1 MTPRSLALAL
11 VLALAPAPLPAQEAS
26 VISGR
31 VLRAGA
37 DEPVAD
43 AIFRVVDTDVSAVS
57 DGEGRFVL
65 RGLPVGSHT
74 LEVRHARY
82 GVHAVSLAVSR
93 LGERFEVAIHLGA
106 EGMSVEILGATPAPE
121 PPSRAPPPAVDA
133 ATFPTVTV
141 HEAVT
146 VAPPPAPALR
156 AGSLV
161 DKAEI
166 LRLAGSSRNLS
177 DLLRRAVPSLRVRP
191 SEGTTGD
198 LLCLEFRGA
207 QVRSMSLTNVPG
219 GCDHPQVY
227 MDGVPLIDPAP
238 AYGLTNYDAIE
249 WIQAIPPAEAGP
261 QFGGA
266 PYGVILVT
274 TSAGRR
280 ATVGGAGDPSL
291 LVRSRRTTFDWE
303 RDPAGHPFWRA
314 LALSAV
320 GSTAGLAAGREA
332 WRRCVYVDA
341 VTREQERT
349 CPRPEVA
356 AMGAVAVALPAL
368 GSALGAHV
376 GGRTEGSQGQWVPAV
391 LGATLALL
399 PGYGFSL
406 ATVGNGVEATNNA
419 GMIFLVA
426 GTPLFTALADRLYRR
441 LR

>member
-31 VLRAGA
+31 VLRAGT

-74 LEVRHARY
+74 LEVRHAGH
-82 GVHAVSLAVSR
+82 GVHAVALAVSR
-93 LGERFEVAIHLGA
+93 LGEGFEVVVHLAA
-106 EGMSVEILGATPAPE
+106 EGMSVEIVAATPAPGAAAA
-121 PPSRAPPPAVDA
+121 SPAGDA
-133 ATFPTVTV
+133 MTFPSVTV
-141 HEAVT
+141 HEDVT
-146 VAPPPAPALR
+146 LAPPPAPALR

-161 DKAEI
+161 DRAEI

-207 QVRSMSLTNVPG
+207 QVRSMSLTNASG

-291 LVRSRRTTFDWE
+291 LIRSRRTTFDWE

-320 GSTAGLAAGREA
+320 GSGAGLVAGREA
-332 WRRCVYVDA
+332 WRRCVYVDD

-368 GSALGAHV
+368 GSALGAHF
-376 GGRTEGSQGQWVPAV
+376 GGRTDGSQGLWVPAV
-391 LGATLALL
+391 VGATLALL

-406 ATVGNGVEATNNA
+406 ATVGNGVEATNTA
-419 GMIFLVA
+419 GMVFLVA